1 MFEVTYYSILTRAEM
16 ISPTTI
22 TERVN
27 AVDVLKYLEKVKDK
41 HIIIVSLTLGGKLLN
56 VSMLCSSLKFK

>member
-1 MFEVTYYSILTRAEM
+1 MFEVTYYSILTRAAM

-27 AVDVLKYLEKVKDK
+27 AVDVLKYLEGAKDK
-41 HIIIVSLTLGGKLLN
+41 HIIIVSLTLEGKLLN
-56 VSMLCSSLKFK
+56 VGVLCSSLKFR